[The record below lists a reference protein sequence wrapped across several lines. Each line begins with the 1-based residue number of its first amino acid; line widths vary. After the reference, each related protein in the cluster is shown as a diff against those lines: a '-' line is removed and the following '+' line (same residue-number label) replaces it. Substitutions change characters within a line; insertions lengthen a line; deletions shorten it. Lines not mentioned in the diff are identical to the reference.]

1 MLIESTAGDTENVM
15 THHSSVGNISRRFC
29 SVHSRIGRRY
39 YFKKLSKRPSRLYD
53 NVDLMRRTP
62 NAQHVVIS
70 TRNDEGDKN
79 SEAANHRSLV
89 IRRHADQLGALISI

>member
-1 MLIESTAGDTENVM
+1 MLMMKLFCAQQDREHVGELDPHAGVDVF
-15 THHSSVGNISRRFC
+15 GN
-29 SVHSRIGRRY
+29 
-39 YFKKLSKRPSRLYD
+39 RLYD

-70 TRNDEGDKN
+70 ARNDEGDKT

-89 IRRHADQLGALISI
+89 IRRHADQLGALIST